1 MSENKI
7 KKLNPPKIIEPIEG
21 AVPSCPEC
29 GQLFA
34 EPVAANM
41 TWTCPACNKPF
52 IVKVDPKTHEKKEP
66 ETKPSE
72 E

>member
-1 MSENKI
+1 MSKNEST
-7 KKLNPPKIIEPIEG
+7 KLNPPRIIEPIEN

-34 EPVAANM
+34 EPVAANI
-41 TWTCPACNKPF
+41 TWTCPACKKSF
-52 IVKVDPKTHEKKEP
+52 IVKIDPKIHEKE
-66 ETKPSE
+66 SE